1 MIEEIWA
8 LIIDWCL
15 KSKKWKCKQQ
25 KKRQRKKQEK
35 TKDKYKNWEKN
46 QTPQTTKLGHRGEPR
61 TGEQAQERR
70 RYRVTV
76 AAFTRSLY
84 GSLFRLK
91 RVHVHQVR
99 MCEPHGCR
107 KEVTLCGQQLKKLQI
122 TCEPRLCMQYT
133 TDKRFLPSS
142 QCLLYYELSNSS
154 TNIFSDYLSYWSDLR
169 KTFSPQIVPTAQ

>member
-8 LIIDWCL
+8 LIINWCL

-84 GSLFRLK
+84 GSLFRLNVFMCIKSECVSHMDAEK
-91 RVHVHQVR
+91 RSLYVDSNLKNYKLHASQDFVCSTRLIRGSYHQANVYF
-99 MCEPHGCR
+99 
-107 KEVTLCGQQLKKLQI
+107 I
-122 TCEPRLCMQYT
+122 TNSAT
-133 TDKRFLPSS
+133 HLP
-142 QCLLYYELSNSS
+142 
-154 TNIFSDYLSYWSDLR
+154 
-169 KTFSPQIVPTAQ
+169 TFSLTIWAIGPTWGKPFPPR